1 MEIRLTHGTPQ
12 VEALLLD
19 LGADGR
25 AQLKAARLSAAGLRL
40 AVGAAELAVEQAE
53 LTGVAA
59 TLAAPAGSP
68 ARVEAVSVEAV
79 KLQGLHVA
87 LPAAAWRG
95 TGAAA
100 GMAWRLDALG
110 GLQGVLNALITDAAW
125 VLDADVRMPID
136 DGRLDFN
143 HVTVEHL
150 GPDSSMG
157 VSHMGVYVD
166 APNGRSYL
174 YMFSGPQV
182 PGISFER
189 RGALFGARVT
199 DRGSL
204 DVRAFAECLL
214 RHLGSQ
220 PVGWA
225 PHQTAATLDRTRLD
239 GTLQLGDGAFGT
251 VQHHLVLDGRARG
264 HNRIELSAAVVSHEL
279 TLRWLG
285 LSAREARFEV
295 QGRAGQAGPVT
306 ATLRLQASGLGLQPR
321 GRAPEVTVD
330 VESLTLQRLAWG
342 QPLPA
347 GS

>member
-1 MEIRLTHGTPQ
+1 MEIRLIEGKPRAEGL
-12 VEALLLD
+12 VLD

-25 AQLKAARLSAAGLRL
+25 VALEAARLSAAGLRL
-40 AVGAAELAVEQAE
+40 SAGGAAVSVEQAE
-53 LTGVAA
+53 LTGVVA
-59 TLAAPAGSP
+59 TLAAPAGTQ
-68 ARVEAVSVEAV
+68 ARLERVSIEAVA
-79 KLQGLHVA
+79 LQGLHVT
-87 LPAAAWRG
+87 LPAAALRG

-125 VLDADVRMPID
+125 VLDADVRIPID

-189 RGALFGARVT
+189 RGALFGSRVT

-204 DVRAFAECLL
+204 DVRAFAECTL
-214 RHLGSQ
+214 RHAGSP

-239 GTLQLGDGAFGT
+239 GRLQLGDGALGT
-251 VQHHLVLDGRARG
+251 AQHHLLLDGRAQGR
-264 HNRIELSAAVVSHEL
+264 NRIELSAAVVSHEL
-279 TLRWLG
+279 MLRWLD
-285 LSAREARFEV
+285 LSARETRFEL
-295 QGRAGQAGPVT
+295 QGRAGQTGPVT
-306 ATLRLQASGLGLQPR
+306 ATLRLQARGLGLQPR
-321 GRAPEVTVD
+321 SQAPEVSLD

-342 QPLPA
+342 QSLP
-347 GS
+347 S